1 MAYSPEDAEGY
12 EDEAVDAY
20 LAAEDA
26 LIAALVAAATRTGR
40 APNWQHAATMELQ
53 RQMPA
58 VLRVA
63 RGLDRDV
70 PAIVNRATAAAYRQ
84 GRAQGEAETQAARRA
99 GHLPPKTIR
108 TPPELDSVIP
118 EADRTV
124 TVGRPDA
131 TPIKLRPPLPQVP
144 GGTTIGQDAANAAAK
159 RAKDAARVVH
169 QQIPRN
175 VRSVWD
181 DIIRRA
187 SEKVQAGELTVQ
199 QALQQAMDDAA
210 KEGFGFYRD
219 AAGRKWGLD
228 TYSEMAIRTTT
239 NQALRAGHAQS
250 LVDAGLD
257 LVIVDAHANP
267 APVCAPFERRVLS
280 LTGAYRPGTQ
290 RVDNTIVNVAA
301 TMDEAVSAGFQH
313 PNCRH
318 SIAAYLPGFTDT
330 TPPPPDPDHEG
341 YRATQKQRRL
351 EREIRK
357 SRRMEQAALAD
368 DAKRAASERKRAYE
382 KKLREHIKEH
392 DLPRRRHREQIRK
405 PGNPMPPA

>member
-1 MAYSPEDAEGY
+1 MAYSPEDAEGF

-159 RAKDAARVVH
+159 RARDAARVVH

-187 SEKVQAGELTVQ
+187 SEKVQAVELTV
-199 QALQQAMDDAA
+199 
-210 KEGFGFYRD
+210 
-219 AAGRKWGLD
+219 
-228 TYSEMAIRTTT
+228 
-239 NQALRAGHAQS
+239 
-250 LVDAGLD
+250 
-257 LVIVDAHANP
+257 
-267 APVCAPFERRVLS
+267 
-280 LTGAYRPGTQ
+280 
-290 RVDNTIVNVAA
+290 
-301 TMDEAVSAGFQH
+301 
-313 PNCRH
+313 
-318 SIAAYLPGFTDT
+318 
-330 TPPPPDPDHEG
+330 
-341 YRATQKQRRL
+341 
-351 EREIRK
+351 
-357 SRRMEQAALAD
+357 
-368 DAKRAASERKRAYE
+368 
-382 KKLREHIKEH
+382 
-392 DLPRRRHREQIRK
+392 
-405 PGNPMPPA
+405 